1 MPISILIIKMKNK
14 SITTIK
20 IHKETK
26 ERLDGLREYERE
38 TYEEILKKILF
49 ILNTSRKN
57 PERSRNLLVKL
68 DGSIKNKK
76 QYTEVY
82 EKDKE
87 EN

>member
-20 IHKETK
+20 IHRETK

-57 PERSRNLLVKL
+57 PEKSRNLLIKL
-68 DGSIKNKK
+68 DRSIKNKK

>member
-20 IHKETK
+20 IHRETK

-57 PERSRNLLVKL
+57 PEKSRNLLIKL
-68 DGSIKNKK
+68 DRSIKNKK
-76 QYTEVY
+76 QYEVY

>member
-1 MPISILIIKMKNK
+1 MKNK

-20 IHKETK
+20 IHRETK

-57 PERSRNLLVKL
+57 PEKSRNLLIKL
-68 DGSIKNKK
+68 DRSIKNKK